1 MFLFLLRNEFAVKK
15 AKLVVDRPFIFY
27 IFDHVNQIPLFV
39 GRIVDPNG
47 KLKLQ

>member
-1 MFLFLLRNEFAVKK
+1 MLLYRNEFVLKK
-15 AKLVVDRPFIFY
+15 VKLVVDRPFIFY
-27 IFDHVNQIPLFV
+27 INDVINGIPLFV